1 MWTEWKLC
9 SIVWFMVVLESL
21 VGVDRKKVFIWR
33 GLPDILGGKISPRW
47 CFCCALCLLSDTAN
61 QRKQWLMLSCV
72 SSLVLSCCCFKHE
85 SVSLLCGEVQHGSM
99 NHDSCSHAALL
110 PKRAKH
116 SHA

>member
-33 GLPDILGGKISPRW
+33 GLPDIFRGKISPRW

-72 SSLVLSCCCFKHE
+72 SSLVFYVETSACDC
-85 SVSLLCGEVQHGSM
+85 V
-99 NHDSCSHAALL
+99 CSFRSTFQL
-110 PKRAKH
+110 
-116 SHA
+116 